1 MGGKKKLTLSQA
13 EKALMRE
20 AQKKEGKKETK
31 TKETAR
37 VEKKVASV
45 IPPNLKDDK
54 IIKEIQRM
62 KVLTPYVIASRFNL
76 RLSVAKDFLEEL
88 CRQGVITYVSGGKYI
103 KIYKPI

>member
-31 TKETAR
+31 TKEPAR
-37 VEKKVASV
+37 VEKKIAGI
-45 IPPNLKDDK
+45 IPPNPKDEK
-54 IIKEIQRM
+54 VIKEIQRM
-62 KVLTPYVIASRFNL
+62 KVLTPYTIASRFNL

-88 CRQGVITYVSGGKYI
+88 CQQGIITHVSNGRHI
-103 KIYKPI
+103 KIYRPA